1 MVYIRI
7 KADISVLTYP
17 NKRQAVCYPASNGGG
32 AAGGGGDRGGR
43 MSEKRQMGEY
53 ERLKQTGARSVAT
66 MPSSSHLF
74 FSPRREK
81 HQLAYKAKHD
91 MRLLLPFRSSGF

>member
-7 KADISVLTYP
+7 KADISALTYP

-43 MSEKRQMGEY
+43 MSEKRQMG
-53 ERLKQTGARSVAT
+53 S
-66 MPSSSHLF
+66 
-74 FSPRREK
+74 
-81 HQLAYKAKHD
+81 
-91 MRLLLPFRSSGF
+91 MRG